1 MEVFNIT
8 GLKELRTQVEKDPQL
23 IKKLKKD
30 FEGTLKE
37 RGIVVDETFR
47 KEVERQRKERM
58 SNRIK
63 ARMSKLPKSKKKY
76 YSMIAAG
83 KPIRVTVKIDRKKGK
98 TTITPRGNVK

>member
-23 IKKLKKD
+23 KIKLLKD
-30 FEGTLKE
+30 FEGTLKA
-37 RGIVVDETFR
+37 RGIVVDKEFR

-63 ARMSKLPKSKKKY
+63 ARMSKLPKSKKIY
-76 YSMIAAG
+76 YSMIQAG
-83 KPIRVTVKIDRKKGK
+83 KPIRVRVKIDRKKGK
-98 TTITPRGNVK
+98 TTITPRGNVR